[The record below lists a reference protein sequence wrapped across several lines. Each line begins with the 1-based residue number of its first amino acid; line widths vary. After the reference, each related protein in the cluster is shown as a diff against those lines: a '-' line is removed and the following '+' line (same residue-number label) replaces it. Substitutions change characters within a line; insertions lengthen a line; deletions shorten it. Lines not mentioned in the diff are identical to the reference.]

1 MQNKI
6 EYFLFISFSY
16 FFKLIGL
23 KLTRKFSIFIAFFF
37 YYIIP
42 IRKQT
47 VFDNLKYAF
56 PDFDT
61 KTIKKISF
69 ENYKSFAL
77 TFTEIMFIPF
87 ISRQMLIDQVEC
99 ENLEIVN
106 NYHKKGIPVI
116 LLTAHFGNWE
126 FMAASTGVQVGF
138 PLYVV
143 IKNQRNPYVTDW
155 LKSSRTKFGNEVIPL
170 GVQIRNVYEELK
182 EKQII
187 VMAADQRGD
196 ENGLRV
202 NMFNRKT
209 AVFPGPASLAL
220 RTNSKLI
227 LSIPIRQKNNSYK
240 IIFNELSLKNLPEDE
255 ESKKIEIC
263 QRYISYLENIIREH
277 PEQWLWMH
285 KRWKH

>member
-143 IKNQRNPYVTDW
+143 IKNQRNPYVTEW
-155 LKSSRTKFGNEVIPL
+155 MKYSRTKFGNEVIPL
-170 GVQIRNVYEELK
+170 GVQIRNVYEKLK

-196 ENGLRV
+196 EDGLRV

-240 IIFNELSLKNLPEDE
+240 IIFNELSLNNLPEDE

-263 QRYISYLENIIREH
+263 QRYIAYLENIIRKH

>member
-16 FFKLIGL
+16 FFKLLGL
-23 KLTRKFSIFIAFFF
+23 KFSRKFSILIAFLF

-42 IRKQT
+42 IRKKT
-47 VFDNLKYAF
+47 VFENLRYAF

-61 KTIKKISF
+61 KTVKKISF
-69 ENYKSFAL
+69 ENYKSFAK
-77 TFTEIMFIPF
+77 TFTEIMFLPF
-87 ISRQMLIDQVEC
+87 ISRQMLINQVEC

-106 NYHKKGIPVI
+106 NYHKKGVPVI

-126 FMAASTGVQVGF
+126 FMAASTGVQVRF